1 MEFKKNR
8 RLVIMIVDYI
18 CGSALHDINVMTTL
32 SFIMNM
38 ITLIVVLLKYPI
50 HIIEGDL
57 R

>member
-1 MEFKKNR
+1 
-8 RLVIMIVDYI
+8 MIVDYI
-18 CGSALHDINVMTTL
+18 CGSTLHDINVMITL